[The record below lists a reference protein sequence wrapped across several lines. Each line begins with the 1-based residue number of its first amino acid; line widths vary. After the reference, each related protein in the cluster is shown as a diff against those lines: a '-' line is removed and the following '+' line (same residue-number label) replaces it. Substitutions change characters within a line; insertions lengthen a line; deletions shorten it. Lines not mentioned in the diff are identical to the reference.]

1 MLVEA
6 FNKFYTERQTP
17 ALTIESTEGIVKHL
31 THLEELI
38 LTQKKQGLDS
48 ALFFIDELKNEF
60 SGNSTGKIFTTVKY
74 DGAPAVI
81 AGYNPENNK
90 FFVSTKGIANVNP
103 KINYTD
109 QDIET
114 NHGHAPG
121 LVNKLKLGLRYLPA
135 VIRQGIYQGDFMFD
149 HSDLKAIDYEGEQ
162 LLTFKPN
169 TITYAVPADSNLGRK
184 INSSKIGIVFHTK
197 YSGDTLTSLTKSSDV
212 NVSEFT
218 PTADVWF
225 DDAKF
230 KDVSGVVTF
239 TQEESSYVDSL
250 IEDVRVKGDKIKWE
264 ALPDVFYTLVNTY
277 INTLI
282 REGKFVEDSSQSF
295 DGFKE
300 WFDKRITNEIN
311 KLKTE
316 SGKEKKIQ
324 AKNEIIGNFNAN
336 RENILNIFDVT
347 KEINDIKKI
356 FINKYNSA
364 IRTKQFISEP
374 DGSLKVTA
382 PEGYVA
388 VDHLGNMIKL
398 VDRLE
403 FSKANFAV
411 TKGDKFK

>member
-6 FNKFYTERQTP
+6 FNKFYSRQNT
-17 ALTIESTEGIVKHL
+17 AVVAEGTEGIVKHL

-38 LTQKKQGLDS
+38 LTQKEQGLNT
-48 ALFFIDELKNEF
+48 ALFFINELMDEF

-81 AGYNPENNK
+81 AGYNPENGK
-90 FFVSTKGIANVNP
+90 FFVSTKGIANVTP
-103 KINYTD
+103 KVNYTE
-109 QDIET
+109 QDIVN
-114 NHGHAPG
+114 NHGNAPG
-121 LVNKLKLGLRYLPA
+121 LVEKLKLGLRYLPN
-135 VIRQGIYQGDFMFD
+135 VITQGIYQGDFMFD
-149 HSDLKAIDYEGEQ
+149 HSDIKTIDFDGEK
-162 LLTFKPN
+162 LYTFKPN
-169 TITYAVPADSNLGRK
+169 TITYAVPVDSSLGRK
-184 INSSKIGIVFHTK
+184 LFSSKIGIVFHTK
-197 YSGDTLTSLTKSSDV
+197 YNGETLTSLTKSSDV
-212 NVSEFT
+212 NVTEFT
-218 PTADVWF
+218 PSADVWF

-230 KDVSGVVTF
+230 KDISGVVTF
-239 TQEESSYVDSL
+239 TKEESDYVEKL
-250 IEDVRVKGDKIKWE
+250 IEDVKARGSKINWE

-282 REGKFVEDSSQSF
+282 REGRFVEDSSQSF
-295 DGFKE
+295 DSFKE
-300 WFDKRITNEIN
+300 WFDNRVTNEIN

-316 SGKEKKIQ
+316 SGKEKKLQ

-336 RENILNIFDVT
+336 KETILNIFDVT
-347 KEINDIKKI
+347 KEINNIKKM

-388 VDHLGNMIKL
+388 VDHLGNMVKL

-411 TKGDKFK
+411 SKGDKFK

>member
-6 FNKFYTERQTP
+6 FNKFFSDRQKSSVVV
-17 ALTIESTEGIVKHL
+17 EGSEGIVKHL

-38 LTQKKQGLDS
+38 LTQRKQGLDT
-48 ALFFIDELKNEF
+48 ALFFIGELMDEF
-60 SGNSTGKIFTTVKY
+60 SGNSNGKIFTTVKY

-81 AGYNPENNK
+81 AGYNPENGK
-90 FFVSTKGIANVNP
+90 FFVSTKGIANVTP
-103 KINYTD
+103 KVNYTE
-109 QDIET
+109 QDIIN
-114 NHGHAPG
+114 NHGNAPG
-121 LVNKLKLGLRYLPA
+121 LVEKLKLGLMYLPK
-135 VIRQGIYQGDFMFD
+135 VIPQGIYQGDFMFD
-149 HSDLKAIDYEGEQ
+149 HSDIKTIDFDGEQ
-162 LLTFKPN
+162 LYTFKPN
-169 TITYAVPADSNLGRK
+169 TITYAVPVDSSLGRK
-184 INSSKIGIVFHTK
+184 LFSSKIGIVFHTK
-197 YSGDTLTSLTKSSDV
+197 YSGDALTNLTKSSDV

-218 PTADVWF
+218 PSADVWF

-230 KDVSGVVTF
+230 KDISGVVTF
-239 TQEESSYVDSL
+239 TKEESDYVSNL
-250 IEDVRVKGDKIKWE
+250 IEEVKAKGDKINWE

-282 REGKFVEDSSQSF
+282 REGRFVEDPNQSF
-295 DGFKE
+295 DSFKE
-300 WFDKRITNEIN
+300 WFDKRITAEID

-336 RENILNIFDVT
+336 KETILNIFDVT
-347 KEINDIKKI
+347 KEINDIKKM

-388 VDHLGNMIKL
+388 VDHLGNMVKL

-411 TKGDKFK
+411 SKGDKFK

>member
-6 FNKFYTERQTP
+6 FNKFFSDRQKSSVVV
-17 ALTIESTEGIVKHL
+17 EGSEGIVKHL

-38 LTQKKQGLDS
+38 LTRKEQGLDT
-48 ALFFIDELKNEF
+48 ALFFIGELMDEF

-81 AGYNPENNK
+81 AGYNPENGK
-90 FFVSTKGIANVNP
+90 FFVSTKGIANVTP
-103 KINYTD
+103 KVNYTE
-109 QDIET
+109 QDIIN
-114 NHGHAPG
+114 NHGNAPG
-121 LVNKLKLGLRYLPA
+121 LVEKLKLGLKYLPN
-135 VIRQGIYQGDFMFD
+135 VITQGIYQGDFMFD
-149 HSDLKAIDYEGEQ
+149 HSDIKTIDFDGEQ
-162 LLTFKPN
+162 LYTFKPN
-169 TITYAVPADSNLGRK
+169 TITYAVPVDSSLGRK
-184 INSSKIGIVFHTK
+184 LFSSKIGIVFHTK
-197 YSGDTLTSLTKSSDV
+197 YSGDALTNLTKSSDV

-218 PTADVWF
+218 PSADVWF

-230 KDVSGVVTF
+230 KDISGVVTF
-239 TQEESSYVDSL
+239 TKEESDYVSNL
-250 IEDVRVKGDKIKWE
+250 IEEVKAKGDKINWE

-282 REGKFVEDSSQSF
+282 REGRFVEDPNQSF

-300 WFDKRITNEIN
+300 WFDKRITAEID

-336 RENILNIFDVT
+336 KETILNIFDVT
-347 KEINDIKKI
+347 KEINDIKKM

-388 VDHLGNMIKL
+388 VDHLGNMVKL

-411 TKGDKFK
+411 SKGDKFK

>member
-6 FNKFYTERQTP
+6 FNKFFSDRQKSSVVV
-17 ALTIESTEGIVKHL
+17 EGSEGIVKHL

-38 LTQKKQGLDS
+38 LTQRKQGLDT
-48 ALFFIDELKNEF
+48 ALFFISELMDEF

-81 AGYNPENNK
+81 AGYNPENGK
-90 FFVSTKGIANVNP
+90 FFVSTKGIANVTP
-103 KINYTD
+103 KVNYTE
-109 QDIET
+109 QDIIN
-114 NHGHAPG
+114 NHGNAPG
-121 LVNKLKLGLRYLPA
+121 LVEKLKLGLKYLPK
-135 VIRQGIYQGDFMFD
+135 VITQGIYQGDFMFD
-149 HSDLKAIDYEGEQ
+149 HSDIKTIDFDGEQ
-162 LLTFKPN
+162 LYTFKPN
-169 TITYAVPADSNLGRK
+169 TITYAVPVDSGLGRK
-184 INSSKIGIVFHTK
+184 LFSSKIGIVFHTK
-197 YSGDTLTSLTKSSDV
+197 YSGDALTNLTKSSDV

-218 PTADVWF
+218 PSADVWF

-230 KDVSGVVTF
+230 KDISGVVTF
-239 TQEESSYVDSL
+239 TKEESDYVSNL
-250 IEDVRVKGDKIKWE
+250 IEEVKAKGDKINWE

-282 REGKFVEDSSQSF
+282 REGRFVEDSNQSF
-295 DGFKE
+295 DEFKE
-300 WFDKRITNEIN
+300 WFDKRITAEID

-324 AKNEIIGNFNAN
+324 AKNEIISNFN
-336 RENILNIFDVT
+336 ENKETILNIFDIT
-347 KEINDIKKI
+347 KEINDIKKM

-388 VDHLGNMIKL
+388 VDHLGNMVKL

-411 TKGDKFK
+411 SKGDKFK

>member
-6 FNKFYTERQTP
+6 FNKFYSRQNT
-17 ALTIESTEGIVKHL
+17 AVVAEGTEGIVKHL

-38 LTQKKQGLDS
+38 LTQKEQGLNT
-48 ALFFIDELKNEF
+48 ALFFINELMDEF

-81 AGYNPENNK
+81 AGYNPENGK
-90 FFVSTKGIANVNP
+90 FFVSTKGIANVTP
-103 KINYTD
+103 KVNYTE
-109 QDIET
+109 QDIVN
-114 NHGHAPG
+114 NHGNAPG
-121 LVNKLKLGLRYLPA
+121 LVEKLKLGLRYLPN
-135 VIRQGIYQGDFMFD
+135 VITQGIYQGDFMFD
-149 HSDLKAIDYEGEQ
+149 HSDIKTIDFDGEK
-162 LLTFKPN
+162 LYTFKPN
-169 TITYAVPADSNLGRK
+169 TITYAVPVDSSLGRK
-184 INSSKIGIVFHTK
+184 LFSSKIGIVFHTK
-197 YSGDTLTSLTKSSDV
+197 YNGETLTSLTKSSDV
-212 NVSEFT
+212 NVTEFT
-218 PTADVWF
+218 PSADVWF

-230 KDVSGVVTF
+230 KDISGVVTF
-239 TQEESSYVDSL
+239 TKEESDYVEKL
-250 IEDVRVKGDKIKWE
+250 IEDVKARGSKINWE

-282 REGKFVEDSSQSF
+282 REGRFVEDSSQSF
-295 DGFKE
+295 DSFKE
-300 WFDKRITNEIN
+300 WFDNRVTNEIN

-316 SGKEKKIQ
+316 SGKEKKLQ

-336 RENILNIFDVT
+336 KETILNIFDVT
-347 KEINDIKKI
+347 KEINNIKKM

-388 VDHLGNMIKL
+388 VDHLGNMVKL

-411 TKGDKFK
+411 SKGDKFKW

>member
-6 FNKFYTERQTP
+6 FNKFYTEKQTP
-17 ALTIESTEGIVKHL
+17 TLVSESTEGIVKHL

-38 LTQKKQGLDS
+38 LTQKEQGLNT

-60 SGNSTGKIFTTVKY
+60 SGSSNKKIFTTVKY

-103 KINYTD
+103 KVNYTE
-109 QDIET
+109 QDVEA

-121 LVNKLKLGLRYLPA
+121 LVSKLKLGLKYLPA

-149 HSDLKAIDYEGEQ
+149 HSDLKSIDYDGEQ

-169 TITYAVPADSNLGRK
+169 TITYAVPADSDLGRK

-197 YSGDTLTSLTKSSDV
+197 YSGNTLTSLTKSSDV

-239 TQEESSYVDSL
+239 TEQESQSIDNL
-250 IEDVRVKGDKIKWE
+250 IESVRAKGSTIKWDV
-264 ALPDVFYTLVNTY
+264 LPDIFYTLVNTY

-282 REGKFVEDSSQSF
+282 REGKFVEDAEQSF
-295 DGFKE
+295 DSFIN
-300 WFDKRITNEIN
+300 WFDTRITNEIN

-316 SGKEKKIQ
+316 AGKEKKIQ
-324 AKNEIIGNFNAN
+324 AKNNIIEDLNTNKQTV
-336 RENILNIFDVT
+336 LNIFDIT
-347 KEINDIKKI
+347 KEINDIKKL

>member
-6 FNKFYTERQTP
+6 FNKFFSDRQKSSVVV
-17 ALTIESTEGIVKHL
+17 EGSEGIVKHL

-38 LTQKKQGLDS
+38 LTQRKQGLDT
-48 ALFFIDELKNEF
+48 ALFFIGELMGEF
-60 SGNSTGKIFTTVKY
+60 SGNSNGKIFTTVKY

-81 AGYNPENNK
+81 AGYNPENGK
-90 FFVSTKGIANVNP
+90 FFVSTKGIANVTP
-103 KINYTD
+103 KVNYTE
-109 QDIET
+109 QDIIN
-114 NHGHAPG
+114 NHGNAPG
-121 LVNKLKLGLRYLPA
+121 LVEKLKLGLMYLPK
-135 VIRQGIYQGDFMFD
+135 VITQGIYQGDFMFD
-149 HSDLKAIDYEGEQ
+149 HSDIKTIDFDGEK
-162 LLTFKPN
+162 LYTFKPN
-169 TITYAVPADSNLGRK
+169 TITYAVPVDSSLGRK
-184 INSSKIGIVFHTK
+184 LFSSKIGIVFHTK
-197 YSGDTLTSLTKSSDV
+197 YSGDALTNLTKSSDV

-218 PTADVWF
+218 PSADVWF

-230 KDVSGVVTF
+230 KDISGVVTF
-239 TQEESSYVDSL
+239 TKEESDYVSNL
-250 IEDVRVKGDKIKWE
+250 IEEVKAKGDKINWE

-282 REGKFVEDSSQSF
+282 REGRFVEDPNQSF
-295 DGFKE
+295 DSFKE
-300 WFDKRITNEIN
+300 WFDKRITAEID

-336 RENILNIFDVT
+336 KETILNIFDVT
-347 KEINDIKKI
+347 KEINDIKKM

-388 VDHLGNMIKL
+388 VDHLGNMVKL

-411 TKGDKFK
+411 SKGDKFK

>member
-17 ALTIESTEGIVKHL
+17 TLTLESTEGIVKHL

-38 LTQKKQGLDS
+38 LTQKKQGLDT
-48 ALFFIDELKNEF
+48 ALFFINELKNEF
-60 SGNSTGKIFTTVKY
+60 SGNSAGKIFTTVKY

-103 KINYTD
+103 KVNYTD

-121 LVNKLKLGLRYLPA
+121 LVNKLKLGLKYLPA

-149 HSDLKAIDYEGEQ
+149 HNDLKTINYEGEQ

-169 TITYAVPADSNLGRK
+169 TITYAVPADSDLGRK

-197 YSGDTLTSLTKSSDV
+197 YSGNALTNLTKSSDV
-212 NVSEFT
+212 NVTEFT
-218 PTADVWF
+218 STADVWF

-230 KDVSGVVTF
+230 KDISGVVTF
-239 TQEESSYVDSL
+239 TQEENTYVESL
-250 IEDVRVKGDKIKWE
+250 IKEVKIKGESINWE
-264 ALPDVFYTLVNTY
+264 ALPDIFYTLVNTY

-282 REGKFVEDSSQSF
+282 REGKFVEDAEQSF
-295 DGFKE
+295 NGFID
-300 WFDKRITNEIN
+300 WFNARIMNEIN

-316 SGKEKKIQ
+316 AGKEKKIQ
-324 AKNEIIGNFNAN
+324 AKDNIISNLNVSKKTV
-336 RENILNIFDVT
+336 LNIFDIT
-347 KEINDIKKI
+347 KDINNIKKI